1 MASFRGYDERVWIL
15 FIGRT
20 IAAAGF
26 SIVMPFLAIYLHEK
40 LAVPMSIV
48 GLIFLISSAIGAV
61 GQLVGGEVADR
72 LGRKSVM
79 DLSIGARAA
88 IFVMISF
95 AVATDASFLLIGVFV
110 VISNFLGSLFEPAS
124 NAMVADIVEP
134 AKRLE
139 AYGLLRIGVNIGWA
153 LGPLIGGFLAAFS
166 YSSLFLLTAAT
177 SATVALLI
185 YFKVEE
191 SMKPSDSNDRFSFRD
206 LLKLRNDHR
215 FLVFCVFSLIL
226 WIVVAQMSSTF
237 SVFSTSEVKV
247 SVVEIGYLY
256 AINGLIVVLAQLP
269 VARYISRFNMSTI
282 IALGALV
289 YSIGYFLV
297 GFAFGFLFLAFC
309 MVIITLGEIITSPS
323 SMNLVANM
331 SPENERGLY
340 MGFFGLFTSF
350 GWSLGPFIGG
360 VSIDLLSKSPVLMWG
375 FISSFGVI
383 SAIGYILLGRRL
395 PSRLN
400 RVANERESNN

>member
-191 SMKPSDSNDRFSFRD
+191 SIKPSDSNDRFSFRD

-226 WIVVAQMSSTF
+226 WIVVAQMSS
-237 SVFSTSEVKV
+237 
-247 SVVEIGYLY
+247 
-256 AINGLIVVLAQLP
+256 
-269 VARYISRFNMSTI
+269 
-282 IALGALV
+282 
-289 YSIGYFLV
+289 
-297 GFAFGFLFLAFC
+297 
-309 MVIITLGEIITSPS
+309 
-323 SMNLVANM
+323 
-331 SPENERGLY
+331 
-340 MGFFGLFTSF
+340 
-350 GWSLGPFIGG
+350 
-360 VSIDLLSKSPVLMWG
+360 
-375 FISSFGVI
+375 
-383 SAIGYILLGRRL
+383 
-395 PSRLN
+395 
-400 RVANERESNN
+400 

>member
-40 LAVPMSIV
+40 LGVPMSIV
-48 GLIFLISSAIGAV
+48 GLIFLISSAIGAI

-88 IFVMISF
+88 IFIMISF
-95 AVATDASFLLIGVFV
+95 AVATDASFLLIGAFV

-191 SMKPSDSNDRFSFRD
+191 SMKPGDSNERFSFKD

-215 FLVFCVFSLIL
+215 FFVFCVFSLIL

-247 SVVEIGYLY
+247 SVIEIGYLY
-256 AINGLIVVLAQLP
+256 TINGLIVVFAQLP
-269 VARYISRFNMSTI
+269 IARYISRFNMSTV
-282 IALGALV
+282 IATGALV

-400 RVANERESNN
+400 RVANNRESKN

>member
-191 SMKPSDSNDRFSFRD
+191 SMKPSDSNDRFNFRD

>member
-1 MASFRGYDERVWIL
+1 
-15 FIGRT
+15 
-20 IAAAGF
+20 
-26 SIVMPFLAIYLHEK
+26 
-40 LAVPMSIV
+40 
-48 GLIFLISSAIGAV
+48 
-61 GQLVGGEVADR
+61 
-72 LGRKSVM
+72 
-79 DLSIGARAA
+79 
-88 IFVMISF
+88 
-95 AVATDASFLLIGVFV
+95 
-110 VISNFLGSLFEPAS
+110 
-124 NAMVADIVEP
+124 
-134 AKRLE
+134 
-139 AYGLLRIGVNIGWA
+139 
-153 LGPLIGGFLAAFS
+153 
-166 YSSLFLLTAAT
+166 
-177 SATVALLI
+177 
-185 YFKVEE
+185 
-191 SMKPSDSNDRFSFRD
+191 KPSDSNDRFSFRD